1 MKLNVGIIGGA
12 GYTGGELLR
21 ILINHPFVN
30 IAFVYSKSQA
40 GKPVWST
47 HTDLL
52 GDTDLIFTGE
62 INLTPALSVQEVG
75 SSEDST
81 GIDVIFLCS
90 GHGASVTFMAEH
102 EVSDDIVVIDL
113 SADFRDE
120 HDDFV
125 YGLPELQRERIQEAT
140 RIANPGCFATSI
152 QLALLPLAK
161 AGKLTNDVQVSAI
174 TGSTGAGQELVPT
187 TGFTWRN
194 NNVSIYKAFNHQHLA
209 EIRQSLTQLE
219 PDFTHAINFIPYRG
233 DFTRGI
239 MANVYTPFAGTQE
252 EAYDLYRTYYAGHPF
267 THVSAAP
274 IDVKQVVN
282 TNKCL
287 LHLEV
292 HDGQLLI
299 TSIIDNLAKG
309 ASGQAVQN
317 MNLVFGLPE
326 DAGLRLKAV
335 AF

>member
-1 MKLNVGIIGGA
+1 MKLNVGIVGAA

-21 ILINHPFVN
+21 ILLNHPFANV
-30 IAFVYSKSQA
+30 AFAYSNSQA
-40 GKPVWST
+40 GKPVWAT

-52 GDTDLIFTGE
+52 GDTDLTFSGY
-62 INLTPALSVQEVG
+62 INLTPALSLNEVG
-75 SSEDST
+75 SSDGSV

-90 GHGASVTFMAEH
+90 GHGASTTFMAEH

-120 HDDFV
+120 QDDFV

-161 AGKLTNDVQVSAI
+161 AGKLTDAVQVSAI
-174 TGSTGAGQELVPT
+174 TGSTGAGQALVPT

-194 NNVSIYKAFNHQHLA
+194 NNVSIYKAFTHQHLA

-219 PDFTHAINFIPYRG
+219 PDFNAAINFVPYRG

-239 MANVYTPFAGTQE
+239 MANVYTPFSGTLE
-252 EAYDLYRTYYAGHPF
+252 EAKQLYKNYYEGHPF
-267 THVSAAP
+267 THVSDAP
-274 IDVKQVVN
+274 VDVKQVVN

-299 TSIIDNLAKG
+299 TSVIDNLTKG

-326 DAGLRLKAV
+326 DTGLRLKSV